1 MKKSSLY
8 TRTGDKGLTSLV
20 SGTRVHKSDLR
31 IDIYGD
37 LDELNSLVGFAL
49 AAENNEFDVVKKLLT
64 DVQKHL
70 FVMGSNIACEEDKR
84 LEYKLPVLGI
94 DSVEL
99 LENGIDYLDSQL
111 PTLKSF
117 ILPSGSELSCRLHLC
132 RTYARNLERK
142 TADFDKNHESV
153 PDNYLIFLNRLS
165 DYLFVA
171 ARYVNANKQV
181 QEVNWP

>member
-8 TRTGDKGLTSLV
+8 TKTGDSGTTSLV

-49 AAENNEFDVVKKLLT
+49 CAEANEFVEIREVLT
-64 DVQKHL
+64 MVQKDL
-70 FVMGSNIACEEDKR
+70 FVMGSNVACEEEKR
-84 LEYKLPVLGI
+84 KEYKLPTLEVSSIETIENAI
-94 DSVEL
+94 DS
-99 LENGIDYLDSQL
+99 LDSKL
-111 PTLKSF
+111 PSLKSF

-142 TADFDKNHESV
+142 ASSFDKNHE
-153 PDNYLIFLNRLS
+153 PMPGNYLIFLNRLS

-171 ARYVNANKQV
+171 ARFVNYQKQV